1 MEAQPDEAEISSFA
15 AAGIGPSCY
24 IIPFAGDHSVLAE
37 YDSKNP
43 ITLHAVITRVLWIN
57 PHTFGYVDTKD
68 ANGNIKHWQVEGPSP
83 AEWRNA
89 KVTRDLAGKPG
100 DNITIEVI
108 VGKTMPDRALGH
120 RFTFPDGHVIQLK
133 GEGEPNTVATPVK

>member
-1 MEAQPDEAEISSFA
+1 MGQKLPPLAILALTLWLPPMPLLAH
-15 AAGIGPSCY
+15 
-24 IIPFAGDHSVLAE
+24 HSVLAE

-43 ITLHAVITRVLWIN
+43 VTLQGVITRVLWIN
-57 PHTFGYVDTKD
+57 PHTFWYVDTKD
-68 ANGNIKHWQVEGPSP
+68 SSGNVKHWQVEGPSP

-89 KVTRDLAGKPG
+89 KVSRDLAGKPG

-120 RFTFPDGHVIQLK
+120 KFTFPDGHVIQLK
-133 GEGEPNTVATPVK
+133 MNENGETVATPAR

>member
-1 MEAQPDEAEISSFA
+1 MRQKIPSFVLLTLGLLLPTLSA
-15 AAGIGPSCY
+15 LAH
-24 IIPFAGDHSVLAE
+24 HSVLAE

-43 ITLHAVITRVLWIN
+43 VTLNGVITRVLWIN
-57 PHTFGYVDTKD
+57 PHTFWYVDTKD
-68 ANGNIKHWQVEGPSP
+68 ANGYVKHWQVEGPSP

-120 RFTFPDGHVIQLK
+120 KFTFPDGHVIQLK
-133 GEGEPNTVATPVK
+133 MTENGETVASPAR

>member
-1 MEAQPDEAEISSFA
+1 MRRKSP
-15 AAGIGPSCY
+15 
-24 IIPFAGDHSVLAE
+24 PFVLMVLALLGASLPLLAHHSVLAE

-43 ITLHAVITRVLWIN
+43 VTLHAVITRVLWIN
-57 PHTFGYVDTKD
+57 PHTFWYVDTKD
-68 ANGNIKHWQVEGPSP
+68 ANGNVKHWQVEGPSP

-108 VGKTMPDRALGH
+108 VGRSDPTRALGH
-120 RFTFPDGHVIQLK
+120 KFTFPDGHVIQLK
-133 GEGEPNTVATPVK
+133 GEGEPNTVATQVK

>member
-1 MEAQPDEAEISSFA
+1 MRQKLPLILLLAMALFRTAVPAQAH
-15 AAGIGPSCY
+15 
-24 IIPFAGDHSVLAE
+24 HSVLAE

-43 ITLHAVITRVLWIN
+43 VTLHAVITRVLWIN
-57 PHTFGYVDTKD
+57 PHTFWYVDTRNAD
-68 ANGNIKHWQVEGPSP
+68 GSIKHWQVEGPSP

-100 DNITIEVI
+100 ENITIDVI

-120 RFTFPDGHVIQLK
+120 KFTFPDGHVIQLK
-133 GEGEPNTVATPVK
+133 MNEREGTTVATPVK

>member
-1 MEAQPDEAEISSFA
+1 MRQKLPPCVLVRYRLLLTDVPALAH
-15 AAGIGPSCY
+15 
-24 IIPFAGDHSVLAE
+24 HSVLAE
-37 YDSKNP
+37 YDSQKP
-43 ITLHAVITRVLWIN
+43 ITLNGTITRVLWIN
-57 PHTFGYVDTKD
+57 PHTFWYVDTKD
-68 ANGNIKHWQVEGPSP
+68 GDGSVKHWQVEGPSP

-133 GEGEPNTVATPVK
+133 LNEREGTPAAPPVK

>member
-1 MEAQPDEAEISSFA
+1 MRQKLPPCVLVTFGLLLTALPALA
-15 AAGIGPSCY
+15 H
-24 IIPFAGDHSVLAE
+24 HSVLAE
-37 YDSKNP
+37 YDSKKP
-43 ITLHAVITRVLWIN
+43 ITLNGTITRVLWIN
-57 PHTFGYVDTKD
+57 PHTFWYVDTKD
-68 ANGNIKHWQVEGPSP
+68 GDGNVKHWQVEGPSP

-133 GEGEPNTVATPVK
+133 MNESEGTTVATPVK

>member
-1 MEAQPDEAEISSFA
+1 MRQKLPLVLLLAIALLRTA
-15 AAGIGPSCY
+15 APAL
-24 IIPFAGDHSVLAE
+24 AHHSVLAE

-43 ITLHAVITRVLWIN
+43 VTLHAVITRVLWIN
-57 PHTFGYVDTKD
+57 PHTFWYVDTKD
-68 ANGNIKHWQVEGPSP
+68 ASGALKHWQIEGPSP

-89 KVTRDLAGKPG
+89 KVTRELAGKPG

-133 GEGEPNTVATPVK
+133 MNETGATVATPVK

>member
-1 MEAQPDEAEISSFA
+1 MRPKLSRVVTLALTSLLSAVPLMAH
-15 AAGIGPSCY
+15 
-24 IIPFAGDHSVLAE
+24 HSVLAE
-37 YDSKNP
+37 YDSKKP
-43 ITLHAVITRVLWIN
+43 VTLNGVITRVLWIN
-57 PHTFGYVDTKD
+57 PHTFWYVDTKD
-68 ANGNIKHWQVEGPSP
+68 TSGNVKHWQVEGPSP

-120 RFTFPDGHVIQLK
+120 KFTFPDGHVIQLK
-133 GEGEPNTVATPVK
+133 MNENGETVANPSR

>member
-1 MEAQPDEAEISSFA
+1 MRHKLP
-15 AAGIGPSCY
+15 
-24 IIPFAGDHSVLAE
+24 PFALATFGLLLTALPALAHHSVLAE
-37 YDSKNP
+37 YDSKKPVILNG
-43 ITLHAVITRVLWIN
+43 TITRVLWIN
-57 PHTFGYVDTKD
+57 PHTFWYVDTQGAD
-68 ANGNIKHWQVEGPSP
+68 GNLKHWQVEGPSP

-120 RFTFPDGHVIQLK
+120 KFTFPDGHVIQLK
-133 GEGEPNTVATPVK
+133 MNEAEGTTVATPVK

>member
-1 MEAQPDEAEISSFA
+1 MAH
-15 AAGIGPSCY
+15 
-24 IIPFAGDHSVLAE
+24 HSVLAE
-37 YDSKNP
+37 YDSKKP
-43 ITLHAVITRVLWIN
+43 VTLNGVITRVLWIN
-57 PHTFGYVDTKD
+57 PHTFWYVDTKD
-68 ANGNIKHWQVEGPSP
+68 TSGNVKHWQVEGPSP

-120 RFTFPDGHVIQLK
+120 KFTFPDGHVIQLK
-133 GEGEPNTVATPVK
+133 MNENGETVANPSR

>member
-1 MEAQPDEAEISSFA
+1 MRRTVAVSTDMFA
-15 AAGIGPSCY
+15 PGCKLRGRPRQTSTL
-24 IIPFAGDHSVLAE
+24 S
-37 YDSKNP
+37 P
-43 ITLHAVITRVLWIN
+43 IFGTITRVLWIN
-57 PHTFGYVDTKD
+57 PHTFWYVDTKGAD
-68 ANGNIKHWQVEGPSP
+68 GNLKHWQVEGPSP

-120 RFTFPDGHVIQLK
+120 KFTFPDGHVIQLK
-133 GEGEPNTVATPVK
+133 MNEAEGTTVATPVK

>member
-1 MEAQPDEAEISSFA
+1 MRTKLPPVMTSALTLLLTALPLLAH
-15 AAGIGPSCY
+15 
-24 IIPFAGDHSVLAE
+24 HSVLAE

-43 ITLHAVITRVLWIN
+43 VTLRGVITRVLWIN
-57 PHTFGYVDTKD
+57 PHTFWYLDTKD
-68 ANGNIKHWQVEGPSP
+68 KNGTVKHWQVEGPSP

-108 VGKTMPDRALGH
+108 VGKAMPDRALGH
-120 RFTFPDGHVIQLK
+120 KFTFPDGHVIQLK
-133 GEGEPNTVATPVK
+133 GEGEPNTVAIPVK

>member
-1 MEAQPDEAEISSFA
+1 MKRKLPPVMLLTLGLLLA
-15 AAGIGPSCY
+15 ALPGLAH
-24 IIPFAGDHSVLAE
+24 HSVLAE
-37 YDSKNP
+37 YDSKKPVILNG
-43 ITLHAVITRVLWIN
+43 VITRVLWIN
-57 PHTFGYVDTKD
+57 PHTFWYVDTKD
-68 ANGNIKHWQVEGPSP
+68 ASGALKHWQVEGPSP

-133 GEGEPNTVATPVK
+133 MDEREGTTVATPVK